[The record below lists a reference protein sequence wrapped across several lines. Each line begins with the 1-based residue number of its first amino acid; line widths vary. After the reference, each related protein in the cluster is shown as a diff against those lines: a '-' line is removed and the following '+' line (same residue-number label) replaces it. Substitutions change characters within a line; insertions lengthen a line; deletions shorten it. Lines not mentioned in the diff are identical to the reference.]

1 MRPPTNH
8 DTLPPWLYVSPARPD
23 AQVWIAA
30 ALAHGDDEAKP
41 MTLSPVEVWVVD
53 GRFTNEISSPG
64 LYTLKI
70 YRTGRC
76 GGVNLVQKS
85 FKNIGIDSVLQ
96 Q

>member
-1 MRPPTNH
+1 M
-8 DTLPPWLYVSPARPD
+8 
-23 AQVWIAA
+23 
-30 ALAHGDDEAKP
+30 
-41 MTLSPVEVWVVD
+41 VD

-85 FKNIGIDSVLQ
+85 SKNIGIESVLQ

>member
-41 MTLSPVEVWVVD
+41 MTLSPVEVTRVVD
-53 GRFTNEISSPG
+53 GRFKNDFSSRDTVDGRNPAPPG
-64 LYTLKI
+64 MYETP
-70 YRTGRC
+70 
-76 GGVNLVQKS
+76 
-85 FKNIGIDSVLQ
+85 
-96 Q
+96 